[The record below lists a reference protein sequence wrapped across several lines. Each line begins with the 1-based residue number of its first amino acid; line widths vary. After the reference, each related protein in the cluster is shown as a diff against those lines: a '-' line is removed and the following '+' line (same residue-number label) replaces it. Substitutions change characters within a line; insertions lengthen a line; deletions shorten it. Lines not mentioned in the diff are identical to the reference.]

1 MKLIKCPKCGRPFYN
16 DNDQCPYCSQ
26 DSNAP
31 LQQPSNTDYVEP
43 AAEVEES
50 PSVST
55 AVTPEPPAAEV
66 EEPSAVSTAVT
77 PEHPAAARTDSK
89 TISRTISERAE
100 NIALVSSQN
109 TGAAN
114 TDMAEEPNTVETEPV
129 PPKRHPWRWIL
140 AILIIAVLATLIL
153 LHWNDIKTLIPF

>member
-31 LQQPSNTDYVEP
+31 LQQPSNTDYVE
-43 AAEVEES
+43 S
-50 PSVST
+50 
-55 AVTPEPPAAEV
+55 AAEV
-66 EEPSAVSTAVT
+66 EEPPAVSTAVI
-77 PEHPAAARTDSK
+77 PEPPVAARTDSK

-100 NIALVSSQN
+100 NIALVSSQI

-114 TDMAEEPNTVETEPV
+114 TDMAEEPKTVETEPV

-153 LHWNDIKTLIPF
+153 LYWNDIKTLIPF

>member
-43 AAEVEES
+43 AAEVEE
-50 PSVST
+50 PPAVST
-55 AVTPEPPAAEV
+55 AVTPEPPAVAK
-66 EEPSAVSTAVT
+66 
-77 PEHPAAARTDSK
+77 TDSK

-100 NIALVSSQN
+100 IIALVSSQN

-140 AILIIAVLATLIL
+140 AILIIALLATLIL

>member
-31 LQQPSNTDYVEP
+31 LQQPSNTDHVEP
-43 AAEVEES
+43 AAEVEE
-50 PSVST
+50 
-55 AVTPEPPAAEV
+55 PP
-66 EEPSAVSTAVT
+66 AVSTAVT
-77 PEHPAAARTDSK
+77 LEPPAAARTDSK
-89 TISRTISERAE
+89 TISRTITERAE

-140 AILIIAVLATLIL
+140 AILIIALLATFIL

>member
-31 LQQPSNTDYVEP
+31 LQQLSNTDYVEP
-43 AAEVEES
+43 AAEVEE
-50 PSVST
+50 PPAVST
-55 AVTPEPPAAEV
+55 AVTPEPPA
-66 EEPSAVSTAVT
+66 T
-77 PEHPAAARTDSK
+77 ARTDSK

-109 TGAAN
+109 TDAAN

-140 AILIIAVLATLIL
+140 AILIIALLATLIL

>member
-43 AAEVEES
+43 AAEVEE
-50 PSVST
+50 
-55 AVTPEPPAAEV
+55 
-66 EEPSAVSTAVT
+66 PSAVSTAVT
-77 PEHPAAARTDSK
+77 PEPPVAVRTDSK

-140 AILIIAVLATLIL
+140 AILIIALLATLIL

>member
-43 AAEVEES
+43 AAEVEE
-50 PSVST
+50 
-55 AVTPEPPAAEV
+55 PP
-66 EEPSAVSTAVT
+66 AVSTAVT
-77 PEHPAAARTDSK
+77 SEPPVAARTDSK

-140 AILIIAVLATLIL
+140 AILIIVLLATLIL

>member
-43 AAEVEES
+43 AAEVEE
-50 PSVST
+50 PPAVST
-55 AVTPEPPAAEV
+55 AVTPEP
-66 EEPSAVSTAVT
+66 
-77 PEHPAAARTDSK
+77 PAAARTDSK

-109 TGAAN
+109 TGTAN

-140 AILIIAVLATLIL
+140 AILIIALLATIIL

>member
-43 AAEVEES
+43 AAEVEE
-50 PSVST
+50 PPAVST
-55 AVTPEPPAAEV
+55 AVTPEPPV
-66 EEPSAVSTAVT
+66 
-77 PEHPAAARTDSK
+77 AARTDSK
-89 TISRTISERAE
+89 IISRTISERAE

-140 AILIIAVLATLIL
+140 AILIIALLATLIL

>member
-43 AAEVEES
+43 AAEVEE
-50 PSVST
+50 PPAVST
-55 AVTPEPPAAEV
+55 AVTPEPPAA
-66 EEPSAVSTAVT
+66 AM
-77 PEHPAAARTDSK
+77 TDSK

-140 AILIIAVLATLIL
+140 AILIIALLATLIL

>member
-26 DSNAP
+26 DSNVP

-43 AAEVEES
+43 AAEVEE
-50 PSVST
+50 PSAVSA
-55 AVTPEPPAAEV
+55 AVTPEP
-66 EEPSAVSTAVT
+66 
-77 PEHPAAARTDSK
+77 PAAARTDSK

-140 AILIIAVLATLIL
+140 AILIIALLATLIL

>member
-43 AAEVEES
+43 AAEVEE
-50 PSVST
+50 
-55 AVTPEPPAAEV
+55 PP
-66 EEPSAVSTAVT
+66 AVSTAVI
-77 PEHPAAARTDSK
+77 PEPPVAARTDSK

-140 AILIIAVLATLIL
+140 AILIIALLATLIL
-153 LHWNDIKTLIPF
+153 LHWNDIKSLIPF

>member
-31 LQQPSNTDYVEP
+31 LQQLSNTDYVE
-43 AAEVEES
+43 
-50 PSVST
+50 
-55 AVTPEPPAAEV
+55 PAAEV

-77 PEHPAAARTDSK
+77 PEPPVAARTDSK

-140 AILIIAVLATLIL
+140 AILIIALLATLIL